1 MNLLRLNQVNQ
12 RRNSSLSVLVC
23 YIRLKMSYLKNK
35 LQEKLRKYLRRKH
48 KVNAKI
54 KAQQPAFRLLIQRS
68 NLYVKAQVLN
78 AEGTVVAV
86 TSDKAVAGATKTE
99 RAGNAGEAF
108 ATVLK
113 DKGVDTIVFDRN
125 GYLYHGRVKAFA
137 EGLRKG
143 GIQF

>member
-1 MNLLRLNQVNQ
+1 
-12 RRNSSLSVLVC
+12 
-23 YIRLKMSYLKNK
+23 MSYLKNK
-35 LQEKLRKYLRRKH
+35 LQEKLRKYLRRKN

-68 NLYVKAQVLN
+68 NLYVKAQVVN

-108 ATVLK
+108 AKVLK
-113 DKGVDTIVFDRN
+113 DKGVNVIVFDRN

>member
-1 MNLLRLNQVNQ
+1 
-12 RRNSSLSVLVC
+12 
-23 YIRLKMSYLKNK
+23 MSYLKNK

-54 KAQQPAFRLLIQRS
+54 KAQQPAFRLLMQRS

-78 AEGTVVAV
+78 AEGAVVAM
-86 TSDKAVAGATKTE
+86 TTDKGATGATKTE
-99 RAGNAGEAF
+99 RAASAGEAF
-108 ATVLK
+108 AAVLK
-113 DKGVDTIVFDRN
+113 EKGVDAIAFDRN
-125 GYLYHGRVKAFA
+125 GFLYHGRVKAFA